1 MSSSQKPEPLHVY
14 TTLELLEACAD
25 FFFLLERGYNRKVA
39 LDLVTARWNLSKLE
53 RLALYRGVF
62 DSATSKKR
70 VAKILRSSPDR
81 LTVDGFNVLSTI
93 SSALIGDTLLLATD
107 GFVRDLAATIRKV
120 EVSRGLISSLVLML
134 SFLSHLRVR
143 EVIIVFDAQVSR
155 SGELVKIVNS
165 LLPSYIQVGEAFT
178 SKQADSS
185 LLSLGK
191 RYTLATSDSVLID
204 KTLSVFDLGGELCW
218 QIRGEKIINLKQLVE
233 LKVRKLAKSI
243 TERDGTLN
251 AQDGYE
257 NEGA

>member
-1 MSSSQKPEPLHVY
+1 MSSVQKPEPLHIYV
-14 TTLELLEACAD
+14 TPQLLEACVD
-25 FFFLLERGYNRKVA
+25 FFFLLERGYNRKTA
-39 LDLVTARWNLSKLE
+39 LDLVTARWNLNKLE

-70 VAKILRSSPDR
+70 AAKILRSSPDR

-93 SSALIGDTLLLATD
+93 SSALIGDTLLFATD
-107 GFVRDLAATIRKV
+107 GFVRDLAAAIRKV
-120 EVSRGLISSLVLML
+120 EVSRGLISPLVLML

-165 LLPSYIQVGEAFT
+165 LLPSYIPLGEAFT
-178 SKQADSS
+178 SKQADNS

-191 RYTLATSDSVLID
+191 HYTLATSDSVLID
-204 KTLSVFDLGGELCW
+204 RASSVFDLGGELCW
-218 QIRGEKIINLKQLVE
+218 QISGEKIINLRQLVE
-233 LKVRKLAKSI
+233 LKVKYLAKSI
-243 TERDGTLN
+243 AERDGTLD